1 MASDLLSIARSA
13 TRAARIQMDVTAQ
26 NIANAGT
33 EGYVRRTVSTEE
45 VVTPGY
51 VANNRD
57 VSLSGVRI
65 TGVSRN
71 ADAFRQAETRRT
83 GADTTRAA
91 TEVTGLEDI
100 QAALE
105 DPGIFSAITG
115 FETALTQ
122 LAQSPTDTPLRAS
135 VIAAAQTMT
144 NSFNIASHQ
153 LDAVAKGQQGGAADG
168 VAQVNTLSTELA
180 KVNGRLSR
188 MADASSD
195 RTGLMDQRD
204 MLLQKLSGY
213 ADIATS
219 FASNGTVD
227 VTLGGTS
234 GAPLVTGN
242 VAQAMG
248 VTTASDGTI
257 AFDVAGGAVTLS
269 AGSLAGQQQVLLRV
283 ADVHGQLD
291 ELARTVID
299 TVNTAQGTGTA
310 LDGSGGGALLAGT
323 DAGSMA
329 TATTDGAAI
338 ATAAASAPPGSRDT
352 TNLTALRNAMI
363 AADPAGTMDNLLYQ
377 TSATVQARTTTRD
390 ALKTISDAA
399 TTALSAQAGVDLDTE
414 AINLTRFQ
422 QAFQASGRVMQVATN
437 LFETILSIK

>member
-291 ELARTVID
+291 DLARTVID

-329 TATTDGAAI
+329 AATTDGAAI